1 MMTNKQT
8 TGFMWFMLESIFKL
22 SCDVK
27 LCWIIKLSH
36 RGCCDLENFENS
48 IPSSK
53 VFFVAV
59 HQSSA
64 SCWEFSILHVSP
76 RGRRNNERVCLSKAD
91 LLDFKQPGVRREVNL
106 ATHQLQTHSEQ
117 LPKFLRGST
126 HKTLPAR
133 WREFGEGVPDSL
145 SRQMPPKRRH
155 SIFIAWENTFR
166 ERKVSS
172 RGAGSN
178 HPIYFDF
185 DLITHIRSSHRVAKK
200 KFISVDRRSA
210 LRRIEMSLF
219 CVYFRFG
226 GVGRLWVTWQLKDL
240 FCNATTNVKTSTALA
255 ASRKL
260 WLDLDVTTR
269 AIPATRKIESQ
280 FGKNSFQ
287 TMESGESRI
296 SAEYL
301 RVNQLCDWKQLRT
314 GALGP
319 NESIDRP
326 SSAVAIRRACLQ
338 SRSTRRPWPRSADS
352 AKAWPTQSAAVN
364 SKHKHETERCQWK
377 L

>member
-1 MMTNKQT
+1 MTSKQT

-36 RGCCDLENFENS
+36 RGCCDLGNFENS
-48 IPSSK
+48 IPSSPL
-53 VFFVAV
+53 FFVAE

-64 SCWEFSILHVSP
+64 SCWEFSICHVFP
-76 RGRRNNERVCLSKAD
+76 AWASKQWAS
-91 LLDFKQPGVRREVNL
+91 LFIEGWFIGFQTARSAKWVNL
-106 ATHQLQTHSEQ
+106 ATHQFQTHSEQ
-117 LPKFLRGST
+117 LRKFLRGST

-133 WREFGEGVPDSL
+133 WREFGEGVPESL

-226 GVGRLWVTWQLKDL
+226 WGGAVVGDVAVKKICFVMRLQMSKHRRHWQLHENCDSTL
-240 FCNATTNVKTSTALA
+240 TSLRERSPQRGKSNRS
-255 ASRKL
+255 SRK
-260 WLDLDVTTR
+260 
-269 AIPATRKIESQ
+269 IPFRQWNPANREFPRSICASISFVIE
-280 FGKNSFQ
+280 NSF
-287 TMESGESRI
+287 E
-296 SAEYL
+296 
-301 RVNQLCDWKQLRT
+301 
-314 GALGP
+314 
-319 NESIDRP
+319 
-326 SSAVAIRRACLQ
+326 RAF
-338 SRSTRRPWPRSADS
+338 
-352 AKAWPTQSAAVN
+352 
-364 SKHKHETERCQWK
+364 
-377 L
+377 